1 MHTWL
6 LNNNN
11 WIELTPLK
19 SEHSHE
25 RYRGK
30 TQRLPRFL
38 REYGAKF
45 PVAPVESAPMLTEK
59 SAHKQKQ
66 CKLPHV
72 SLIAAFFH
80 IFQQSAHMSHIFF
93 PHKLAFSTAILIL
106 FMFLLPISIRF
117 RYLDHPFAN
126 RMAPSVCPPD
136 PSGTRW
142 GTVGFR

>member
-1 MHTWL
+1 MKGTGAKR
-6 LNNNN
+6 NVCPGSCVS
-11 WIELTPLK
+11 T
-19 SEHSHE
+19 
-25 RYRGK
+25 
-30 TQRLPRFL
+30 
-38 REYGAKF
+38 GAKF

-72 SLIAAFFH
+72 SLIAAFF
-80 IFQQSAHMSHIFF
+80 SHISAKCAHVAYFF

-106 FMFLLPISIRF
+106 FMFLLPISTRF